1 MELTSAAV
9 YRRIVGASLERIW
22 ENVLDWEH
30 LPWLH
35 RSTFSH
41 IRLLEQRRDGWLAET
56 ALRDSPRGDDFVI
69 DVRIDRAALL
79 YHSRTA
85 DGPGTGTDI
94 VTRLEPLGPHITR
107 IAVEFLVP
115 DVSQKDAARLARAYT
130 RSYTR
135 LWDEDEAMMQ
145 RRQEVRDHAG
155 RRRGRLPEPI
165 DLGPEPLLRAR
176 LPLTVEADGQSYR
189 VVELDG
195 TLLAHG
201 TVCPHWGGPLAEAAV
216 ADGCL
221 TCPWH
226 GYRFDVRTGRSADG
240 HRLRLAAAP
249 RIVRD
254 RGGRC
259 TLVEHTAEL

>member
-1 MELTSAAV
+1 MEVTSVAV
-9 YRRIVGASLERIW
+9 YHRTIGASLERIW

-41 IRLLEQRRDGWLAET
+41 IRLLERRQDGWIAET
-56 ALRDSPRGDDFVI
+56 ALREAPRGHDVVI
-69 DVRIDRAALL
+69 DVHSDRAALL
-79 YHSRTA
+79 YHSRTV

-94 VTRLEPLGPHITR
+94 VTRLEPLGPHVTR

-115 DVSQKDAARLARAYT
+115 DASPKRASSLGDAYT
-130 RSYTR
+130 RTYTR
-135 LWDEDEAMMQ
+135 LWDEDEAMMR
-145 RRQEVRDHAG
+145 RRQAVLDHARR
-155 RRRGRLPEPI
+155 RRRGLTEPI

-176 LPLTVEADGQSYR
+176 LPLLVEAGNGESYR
-189 VVELDG
+189 VIEIDG
-195 TLLAHG
+195 ALVAHG
-201 TVCPHWGGPLAEAAV
+201 SVCPHWGGPLGEAIV

-240 HRLRLAAAP
+240 RGLCLDAAP
-249 RIVRD
+249 RVVRD
-254 RGGRC
+254 RSGRC
-259 TLVEHTAEL
+259 ALVCEP